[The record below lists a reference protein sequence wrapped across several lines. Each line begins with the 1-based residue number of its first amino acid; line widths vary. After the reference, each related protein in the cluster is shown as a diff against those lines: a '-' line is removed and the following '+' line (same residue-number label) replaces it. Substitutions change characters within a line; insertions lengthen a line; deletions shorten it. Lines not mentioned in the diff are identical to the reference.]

1 MIDFQNVSF
10 TYGAMEGQYPVRAV
24 SDVSFTIER
33 GTHVALI
40 GRNGSGKSTI
50 ARLMNG
56 LLLPDEGLVT
66 MNGKRTDDDRN
77 IYEIRRECAMVFQN
91 PDNQIIGTTVKDDVA
106 FGPSNLGLSRD
117 EIWARV
123 DASLQLTGLSDLK
136 ERAPHELSGGQKQKL
151 AIASIL
157 AMRPDCLVLDE
168 ATAMLD
174 PEARHEV
181 MALVKRLKKEEKLT
195 VVQITHHMEEAL
207 LADLVYVISDGS
219 IAFYGTPAEVFN
231 QIERVKQEGLDVPTH
246 LEIAHLI
253 HQETHVPFDSNELIH
268 FDGAVRYVREAL
280 DSTSVP
286 NQQNP
291 SKEDMQVEE
300 TAPILEPEEGDMSEV
315 IKVDHLSYTYDT
327 EGQIG
332 RAHV

>member
-123 DASLQLTGLSDLK
+123 DAS
-136 ERAPHELSGGQKQKL
+136 
-151 AIASIL
+151 
-157 AMRPDCLVLDE
+157 
-168 ATAMLD
+168 
-174 PEARHEV
+174 
-181 MALVKRLKKEEKLT
+181 
-195 VVQITHHMEEAL
+195 
-207 LADLVYVISDGS
+207 
-219 IAFYGTPAEVFN
+219 
-231 QIERVKQEGLDVPTH
+231 
-246 LEIAHLI
+246 
-253 HQETHVPFDSNELIH
+253 
-268 FDGAVRYVREAL
+268 
-280 DSTSVP
+280 
-286 NQQNP
+286 
-291 SKEDMQVEE
+291 
-300 TAPILEPEEGDMSEV
+300 
-315 IKVDHLSYTYDT
+315 
-327 EGQIG
+327 
-332 RAHV
+332 